1 MLSSPGIGS
10 GLDVKGIV
18 DQLMAVER
26 QPLTRLGTRE
36 LEIKAQ
42 ISAYGSLK
50 SAVSTFKDAIAK
62 LNDISKFKVF
72 KATSSDETILT
83 ASASSSAAKGTFTL
97 QVNRI
102 AENHRMSS
110 NSFFPNT
117 DTTTVGAAGDTM
129 TISVGGSAFTVQ
141 HGGKTLGQIRDA
153 INTATTNTG
162 VTASIIKDN
171 SGFRLLLSSNDTG
184 STKALTVSYS
194 GIDPFT
200 LQTLNTDR
208 DGSGAFTTADLDAS
222 VRLENTFNITSS
234 SNSLTETIQ
243 GVTLTLKKAGS
254 ITLTVDRDNAAV
266 EKSVQDFAK
275 TYSDLVKTLAKLRGD
290 VLKSDRSALLEI
302 EAQFRNVLNT
312 AVTGVGSFGNVF
324 EIGVSTQKDGTLSV
338 NTTTLGGAL
347 TSDFSGVAA
356 LFADSTKGIA
366 VRLSSLADNFL
377 ATGGVLDGRT
387 QSLKT
392 QANRVGDQ
400 KAALEGRLKIIEQ
413 RFRDQFA
420 ALDTLVSN
428 LQTTTNFLTQQL
440 SLLTA
445 NAANFSD
452 R

>member
-290 VLKSDRSALLEI
+290 VLKSDRSALLDI

-400 KAALEGRLKIIEQ
+400 KVALEGRLKIIEQ